1 MADEAAPP
9 PPAEGE
15 AAPPAEGEAPPPA
28 DGEAPPAEEAE
39 AAPPVP
45 WEQLPHA
52 YTLFYFNVKALAEP
66 LRYLFAYGGIEYE
79 DVRVTRDEW
88 PALKP
93 SMPMGQ
99 MPVLEVDGKRVH
111 QSISMARFLAKT
123 VGLGGTNHWEDL
135 QIDIVVD
142 TINDFRLKIAVVS
155 YEPEDEIKE
164 KKLVTLNNEVI
175 PFYLE
180 KLEQTTKD
188 NDGHLSLNKLTWA
201 DIYFAGIL
209 EYMNYMV
216 KRDLLENYAGLK
228 ALVESINA
236 IEPIKAWIEK
246 RPQTEV

>member
-1 MADEAAPP
+1 MADEAAPPAEAPAAPAEGEAP

-15 AAPPAEGEAPPPA
+15 AAPPAEPTE
-28 DGEAPPAEEAE
+28 
-39 AAPPVP
+39 PVKNT
-45 WEQLPHA
+45 

-93 SMPMGQ
+93 TMPMGQ
-99 MPVLEVDGKRVH
+99 MPVLEVNGKRVH

-123 VGLGGTNHWEDL
+123 VGLCGATPWEDL
-135 QIDIVVD
+135 QVDIVVD

-155 YEPEDEIKE
+155 YEPEDDIKE

-180 KLEQTTKD
+180 KLEQTVKD
-188 NDGHLSLNKLTWA
+188 NDGHLALNKLTWA
-201 DIYFAGIL
+201 DIYFAGIVD
-209 EYMNYMV
+209 YMNYMV
-216 KRDLLENYAGLK
+216 KRDILEQYP
-228 ALVESINA
+228 ALRGVVDSVNA
-236 IEPIKAWIEK
+236 LEPIKAWIEK

>member
-1 MADEAAPP
+1 MADEAP
-9 PPAEGE
+9 
-15 AAPPAEGEAPPPA
+15 AAPPAEGEAPAAPAEGEAPPPA
-28 DGEAPPAEEAE
+28 EGEAPPAE
-39 AAPPVP
+39 PVKNT
-45 WEQLPHA
+45 

-93 SMPMGQ
+93 TMPMGQ
-99 MPVLEVDGKRVH
+99 MPVLEVNGKRVH

-123 VGLGGTNHWEDL
+123 VGLCGATPWEDL

-180 KLEQTTKD
+180 KLEQTVKD
-188 NDGHLSLNKLTWA
+188 NDGHLALNKLTWA
-201 DIYFAGIL
+201 DVYFAGIL
-209 EYMNYMV
+209 DYMNYMV
-216 KRDLLENYAGLK
+216 KRDILEQYP
-228 ALVESINA
+228 ALRAVVDSINA
-236 IEPIKAWIEK
+236 LEPIKAWIEK

>member
-1 MADEAAPP
+1 MADEAQAPP
-9 PPAEGE
+9 AEAAPAPAEGE
-15 AAPPAEGEAPPPA
+15 AAAAA
-28 DGEAPPAEEAE
+28 DAPPAEPTE
-39 AAPPVP
+39 PIK
-45 WEQLPHA
+45 HT

-93 SMPMGQ
+93 TMPMGQ

-123 VGLGGTNHWEDL
+123 VGLCGATPWEDL
-135 QIDIVVD
+135 QVDIVVD

-180 KLEQTTKD
+180 KLEQTVKD
-188 NDGHLSLNKLTWA
+188 NDGHLALNKLTWA

-209 EYMNYMV
+209 DYMNYMV
-216 KRDLLENYAGLK
+216 KRDILEQYP
-228 ALVESINA
+228 ALRGVVDTVNA
-236 IEPIKAWIEK
+236 MEPIKAWIEK